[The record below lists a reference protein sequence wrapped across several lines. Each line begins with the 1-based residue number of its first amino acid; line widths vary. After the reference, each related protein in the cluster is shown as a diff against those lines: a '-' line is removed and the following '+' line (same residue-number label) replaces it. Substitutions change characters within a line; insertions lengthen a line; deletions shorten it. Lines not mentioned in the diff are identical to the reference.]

1 MAKQPPKHAR
11 RILLSFLRED
21 LTEEVLGDLDEKF
34 YSTIK
39 NKSLLKANLNYW
51 YQVLNYIRPFAIRK
65 SKPTYSNFYAMF
77 QHNILISFR
86 NFRKFKSSFL
96 INLTGLS
103 TGLASVLLISLWVM
117 DELSFDKFHEKDS
130 RLFEVMSNIPLGD
143 GSTMTIGATPG
154 LLAQALIE
162 EMPEVEQA
170 AVAASPMG
178 GRGTKGILSVGD
190 SRIKASE
197 LYVSSNYFSVFSFRL
212 IQGDKNKVLS
222 DKYSV
227 VLSDELALNLFHTT
241 ENIIGKT
248 VLWDRANVSG
258 PYIVSGVFKKTS
270 VHSSLQFDLLFT
282 YEVFFEK
289 YASNLESWG
298 NSNPSTYVVLK
309 EGTDVKHFNAKIW
322 DFKKLKISQ
331 TNPNA
336 NLGDIGT
343 LFLQRFSEKYLYNR
357 YENGLQDGGR
367 ISYVKLFS
375 VIALFILTIACINF
389 MNLSTAKASRR
400 MKEIGIKKAI
410 GADRKSLLS
419 QFLGESILMAFL
431 SLIFA
436 ILLVVVSL
444 PAFNQITGK
453 QIDLNFESGLVLSV
467 LGITLITGLVAGS
480 YPALYLSRFRPAVV
494 LKGKMNT
501 SAGESWV
508 RRGLVVFQ
516 FTISVILIG
525 SVLVVYHQIEFIQS
539 KNLGYNK
546 DNIISF
552 KKEGRLN
559 QDLESFLSEVK
570 RMPGVVNASHFSHN
584 LTGTYG
590 STSAVEWE
598 GRGPGDRIL
607 FGNLEVG
614 VGLIELMDFKIA
626 EGRPFSE
633 EFGPESR
640 NIIFNESAIAAM
652 GLTDPVGKT
661 IKLWGE
667 ERQIIGVVKDFHFE
681 SLYEKVKP
689 CFLLWYPD
697 RRNILVKIRSGMERG
712 TIERLQKFYQAF
724 NEGLPFEYS
733 FLDEDYQAMYAAEQ
747 RVAVLS
753 RCFAGIA
760 ILISCLG
767 LFGLAAFTVER
778 RTKEIG
784 IRKVLGSTGFGIM
797 CLLSVDFTKM
807 VLIAIIIGLPVS
819 YFITQNW
826 LFSFSYRIN
835 LEWWNFAGVG
845 LMALF
850 IAWFTVGMQTIKAA
864 QVNPTECLK
873 NE

>member
-1 MAKQPPKHAR
+1 MVNQPPKLAR
-11 RILLSFLRED
+11 KILLCFLRDD
-21 LTEEVLGDLDEKF
+21 LAEEVLGDLEEKF
-34 YSTIK
+34 YWMVK
-39 NKSLLKANLNYW
+39 NKSLSKARLNYW
-51 YQVLNYIRPFAIRK
+51 YQVFNYIRPFAIRK
-65 SKPTYSNFYAMF
+65 LQSAHSNFYAMF

-86 NFRKFKSSFL
+86 NFKKFKSSFL

-103 TGLASVLLISLWVM
+103 TVLASVLLISLWVM

-143 GSTMTIGATPG
+143 GSTLTIGATPG

-178 GRGTKGILSVGD
+178 GRGTKAILSVGD

-197 LYVSSNYFSVFSFRL
+197 LYVTSNYFSVFSFPL
-212 IQGDKNKVLS
+212 IQGDEGKVLS

-227 VLSDELALNLFHTT
+227 VLSEELALSLFHTT

-258 PYIVSGVFKKTS
+258 PYIVSGVFKKPPE
-270 VHSSLQFDLLFT
+270 HSSLQFDLLFT

-309 EGTDVKHFNAKIW
+309 EGTDVKHFDAKIR
-322 DFKKLKISQ
+322 DFKKLKISR
-331 TNPNA
+331 NPNA
-336 NLGDIGT
+336 DLGDVGT

-400 MKEIGIKKAI
+400 IKEIGIKKAI

-419 QFLGESILMAFL
+419 QFLGESMLMAFF

-436 ILLVVVSL
+436 VLLVAVSL

-453 QIDLNFESGLVLSV
+453 HIDLNFDSGLVLSV
-467 LGITLITGLVAGS
+467 LGITLIIGLVAGS
-480 YPALYLSRFRPAVV
+480 YPALYLSGFRPAVV

-516 FTISVILIG
+516 FTISIILIG
-525 SVLVVYHQIEFIQS
+525 SVLVVYNQIEFIQS

-546 DNIISF
+546 DNIVSF
-552 KKEGRLN
+552 KKEGKLN
-559 QDLESFLSEVK
+559 EGLETFLLEIKKIS
-570 RMPGVVNASHFSHN
+570 GVVNASHFSHD

-590 STSAVEWE
+590 STSAIEWE

-614 VGLIELMDFKIA
+614 VGLIELMDFKMT
-626 EGRPFSE
+626 EGRTFSE
-633 EFGPESR
+633 EFGSESK
-640 NIIFNESAIAAM
+640 NIIFNESAIKAM
-652 GLTDPVGKT
+652 GLTEPVGKM

-667 ERQIIGVVKDFHFE
+667 ERQIIGVVRDFHFE

-689 CFLLWYPD
+689 CFLQWYPD
-697 RRNILVKIRSGMERG
+697 RRNILVKIRSGMEKE
-712 TIERLQKFYQAF
+712 TIERLQKFYQTF
-724 NEGLPFEYS
+724 NEGLAFEYS
-733 FLDEDYQAMYAAEQ
+733 FLDEGYQAMYAAEQ

-767 LFGLAAFTVER
+767 LFGLAAFTVEK

-784 IRKVLGSTGFGIM
+784 IRKVLGSSEFGIM
-797 CLLSVDFTKM
+797 YLLSIDFTKM
-807 VLIAIIIGLPVS
+807 VLVAIVIGLPAS

-835 LEWWNFAGVG
+835 LEWWNFAAAGF
-845 LMALF
+845 MALF
-850 IAWFTVGMQTIKAA
+850 IAWFTVGIQTIKAA
-864 QVNPTECLK
+864 HVNPTECLK